1 MDGYMYIS
9 ACAHELHCIGPV
21 VDILYVKF
29 DIVHVCVHSLGSA

>member
-1 MDGYMYIS
+1 MYIS
-9 ACAHELHCIGPV
+9 ACAHELHCIGPG